1 MFLPKKMK
9 QQKYKASSKGTKI
22 IDVEY
27 TVNNDYE
34 DEIEQKE

>member
-9 QQKYKASSKGTKI
+9 QKKYKTSSKGTKI

-34 DEIEQKE
+34 DEVEQKE